1 MDKTKKYSLIFV
13 VICFLGIG
21 IGTIYNSSQYSSTP
35 VKEEQKITIQENN
48 DSTANQSDTDVKE
61 SEKTNTGEQ
70 EEKKT
75 QTKTEQKTT
84 QATEKKDTQKTEKS
98 TTTETTPKQEESVK
112 QEETP
117 EIKKQKTLLKI
128 TGADA
133 VIGEGEV
140 EIEDGYSVYDVLKT
154 YASQNSLTLNTTG
167 FGSIIYVKGINGL
180 NEFDHGQNSGW
191 LYTVNGVQ
199 PTIGAGSYK
208 VKDGDHIEWNYSI
221 R

>member
-21 IGTIYNSSQYSSTP
+21 IGTIYNSSQSPSTP
-35 VKEEQKITIQENN
+35 VVEDQKTTIQENK
-48 DSTANQSDTDVKE
+48 DSTINQSDTDVKE
-61 SEKTNTGEQ
+61 SEKTNTVEQ

-75 QTKTEQKTT
+75 ETKTEQKTT
-84 QATEKKDTQKTEKS
+84 QSTKKKDTQKTESS
-98 TTTETTPKQEESVK
+98 TTTKTPQQEESVK
-112 QEETP
+112 QEEPP
-117 EIKKQKTLLKI
+117 EIKKQKTTLKI
-128 TGADA
+128 TGVNN

-140 EIEDGYSVYDVLKT
+140 EIEDGYSVYDVLKI
-154 YASQNSLTLNTTG
+154 YASQKSLTLNTTG

>member
-13 VICFLGIG
+13 VICFLVIG
-21 IGTIYNSSQYSSTP
+21 IGTIYNSSQSPSAP
-35 VKEEQKITIQENN
+35 VVEDQKTTIQENK
-48 DSTANQSDTDVKE
+48 DSTTNQSDIDVKE

-75 QTKTEQKTT
+75 EQKTT
-84 QATEKKDTQKTEKS
+84 QSTGKKDTQKTEKS
-98 TTTETTPKQEESVK
+98 TTTETTPKQEE
-112 QEETP
+112 TP
-117 EIKKQKTLLKI
+117 EIKKQKTSLKI
-128 TGADA
+128 TGVDA

-140 EIEDGYSVYDVLKT
+140 EIEDGYSVYDVLKI

-167 FGSIIYVKGINGL
+167 FGSIIYVKGINDL

>member
-1 MDKTKKYSLIFV
+1 MEKTKKYSLIFV

-21 IGTIYNSSQYSSTP
+21 IGTIYNSSQSPSTQ
-35 VKEEQKITIQENN
+35 VEEDQKITVQEND
-48 DSTANQSDTDVKE
+48 DSITNQSDTDKKE
-61 SEKTNTGEQ
+61 TEKTDTV
-70 EEKKT
+70 EEKKNT
-75 QTKTEQKTT
+75 ETNTEQKTT
-84 QATEKKDTQKTEKS
+84 QSKEKKNKQKTDSS

-112 QEETP
+112 HEETP
-117 EIKKQKTLLKI
+117 EIKKLKTSLKI
-128 TGADA
+128 TGVDT

-191 LYTVNGVQ
+191 LYLVNGVQ

>member
-21 IGTIYNSSQYSSTP
+21 IGTIYNSSQSPSAP
-35 VKEEQKITIQENN
+35 VVEDQKTTIQENK
-48 DSTANQSDTDVKE
+48 DSTTNQSDVDVKE

-75 QTKTEQKTT
+75 EQKTT
-84 QATEKKDTQKTEKS
+84 QSTEKKETQKTEKS
-98 TTTETTPKQEESVK
+98 TTIETTPQQEESVK

-117 EIKKQKTLLKI
+117 EIKKQKTSLKI
-128 TGADA
+128 TGVDA

-140 EIEDGYSVYDVLKT
+140 EIEDGHSVYDVLKT
-154 YASQNSLTLNTTG
+154 YASQKSLTLNTTG

>member
-1 MDKTKKYSLIFV
+1 MEKTKKYSLIFV

-21 IGTIYNSSQYSSTP
+21 IGTIYNSSQSPSTQ
-35 VKEEQKITIQENN
+35 VEEDQKITVQEND
-48 DSTANQSDTDVKE
+48 DSITNQSDTDKKE
-61 SEKTNTGEQ
+61 TEKTDTVE
-70 EEKKT
+70 EEKNT
-75 QTKTEQKTT
+75 ETNTEQKTT
-84 QATEKKDTQKTEKS
+84 QSIEKKNKQKTDRS

-112 QEETP
+112 HEETP
-117 EIKKQKTLLKI
+117 EIKKLKTSLKI
-128 TGADA
+128 TGVDT
-133 VIGEGEV
+133 VISEGEV

-154 YASQNSLTLNTTG
+154 YASQNSLTLNTNG

-191 LYTVNGVQ
+191 LYLVNGVQ